1 MIALPPDIAV
11 NIPKFSEAGLEA
23 LADVLLDSMESSC
36 PRDMGL
42 MPDHVVVEDDGEP
55 YTDGT
60 VPAAT
65 LRRKDS
71 EDEYRSVLE

>member
-11 NIPKFSEAGLEA
+11 SIPELSEAGLEA
-23 LADVLLDSMESSC
+23 LADLILDSMESSC
-36 PRDMGL
+36 PRDMGA

-60 VPAAT
+60 APAAT
-65 LRRKDS
+65 L
-71 EDEYRSVLE
+71 

>member
-1 MIALPPDIAV
+1 MIALPPDITV

-36 PRDMGL
+36 PRDMGA
-42 MPDHVVVEDDGEP
+42 MPENVVVEDD
-55 YTDGT
+55 YTHTDGT

-65 LRRKDS
+65 LQ
-71 EDEYRSVLE
+71 DER